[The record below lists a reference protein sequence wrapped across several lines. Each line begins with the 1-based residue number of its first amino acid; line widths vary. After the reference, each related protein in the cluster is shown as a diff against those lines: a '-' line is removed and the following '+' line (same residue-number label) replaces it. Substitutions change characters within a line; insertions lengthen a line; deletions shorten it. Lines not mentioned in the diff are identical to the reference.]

1 MVQKEEIKEIFK
13 IRQGD
18 TNKGDFGYVAI
29 MGGCLN
35 YSGAIKYFRK

>member
-1 MVQKEEIKEIFK
+1 MLQKEEIKEIFK

-29 MGGCLN
+29 IGMGWGQRANVKL
-35 YSGAIKYFRK
+35 Y